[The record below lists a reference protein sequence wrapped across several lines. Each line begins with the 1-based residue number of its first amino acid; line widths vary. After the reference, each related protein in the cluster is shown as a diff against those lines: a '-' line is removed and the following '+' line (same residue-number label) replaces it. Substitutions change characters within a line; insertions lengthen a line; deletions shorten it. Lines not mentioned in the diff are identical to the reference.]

1 MENTLKMK
9 SDTMWSG
16 SGWMLIA
23 CAAVFAVLFLSFYII
38 VGSCNPGELFAIL
51 MIVVIP
57 GFSGILLVTLTTFDL
72 TFAPDG
78 ITKKSVFRTVFIPRQ
93 ELQFLYCREKIVR
106 RGDKWFRSIFL
117 SSKSLA
123 ELAELRKEQLQK
135 DVIARQ
141 ELSFRL
147 RAPRWQIIF
156 AQELLERPWSRRA
169 YVYYL
174 GEGDDLL
181 AFLERM
187 YPELSVWKYSAKE
200 RPSYIPGREDLN
212 LFSRCFGADAKQ
224 ENGAM
229 AMLVAIVFAA
239 PACLCFIFPEAMLMI
254 LGLLGVSGIGVLF
267 VLLMCPQWEKDQIR
281 LQPQGLEILRR
292 GKVRRSFPS
301 EEISCIT
308 EGYFT
313 NGKYIAVSAIPLDTM
328 AALQME
334 RIRKYPWVRWQCE
347 PIMALPDWKLRLA
360 RHYAAST
367 SVGLYGRNPA
377 VQFMDWTPERVK
389 HLRETYPQ
397 AAYME
402 LPSWHDN

>member
-9 SDTMWSG
+9 SDTMWSE
-16 SGWMLIA
+16 SGWMLIFI
-23 CAAVFAVLFLSFYII
+23 AAVFSLLLPCFFIGGFDPDILF
-38 VGSCNPGELFAIL
+38 FAL
-51 MIVVIP
+51 TFVVIP
-57 GFSGILLVTLTTFDL
+57 GLTGLLLVTLYTYDL
-72 TFAPDG
+72 TFGPEG
-78 ITKKSVFRTVFIPRQ
+78 ITQKNALHTVYIPRQ
-93 ELQFLYCREKIVR
+93 ELRFLYCREKTVKNKTYR
-106 RGDKWFRSIFL
+106 LIFVC
-117 SSKSLA
+117 SKTLE

-135 DVIARQ
+135 GVLSRQ

-147 RAPRWQIIF
+147 RAPRWQMIF

-169 YVYYL
+169 YVLYL
-174 GEGDDLL
+174 GRGDDLL

-187 YPELSVWKYSAKE
+187 YPELSAWKYSTME
-200 RPSYIPGREDLN
+200 RSAHVSGREDLN
-212 LFSRCFGADAKQ
+212 SFSRCVGADAKQ

-239 PACLCFIFPEAMLMI
+239 PACLCIIFPEIIVMI
-254 LGLLGVSGIGVLF
+254 LALLGVIGMVMLF
-267 VLLMCPQWEKDQIR
+267 FLLLCPQWEKDQIR
-281 LQPQGLEILRR
+281 LQPQGMEILRR
-292 GKVRRSFPS
+292 GKVHRSFRA

-328 AALQME
+328 AALQLR
-334 RIRKYPWVRWQCE
+334 RIRRYPWVRRKCE

-360 RHYAAST
+360 RCYMNST
-367 SVGLYGRNPA
+367 SVGFSGRNPHI
-377 VQFMDWTPERVK
+377 QFMDWTSERAK

>member
-16 SGWMLIA
+16 SGWMLIFM
-23 CAAVFAVLFLSFYII
+23 AAVFSLLLLPCFFIGGFDPDILFSAL
-38 VGSCNPGELFAIL
+38 LF
-51 MIVVIP
+51 VVIP
-57 GFSGILLVTLTTFDL
+57 GLTGLLLVTLYTYDL
-72 TFAPDG
+72 TFGPEG
-78 ITKKSVFRTVFIPRQ
+78 ITQKSAFRTVFIPRQ
-93 ELQFLYCREKIVR
+93 ELQFLYCREKVV
-106 RGDKWFRSIFL
+106 GRSGNWYRNIYV
-117 SSKSLA
+117 SSKSLE
-123 ELAELRKEQLQK
+123 ELAELRKERLQNG
-135 DVIARQ
+135 VLSRQ
-141 ELSFRL
+141 ELTFRL

-156 AQELLERPWSRRA
+156 AQELLERPLSRRA

-181 AFLERM
+181 AFLNRM
-187 YPELSVWKYSAKE
+187 YPELSTWKYSTME
-200 RPSYIPGREDLN
+200 RSAHVSGREDLN
-212 LFSRCFGADAKQ
+212 SFSRRVGADAKQ

-239 PACLCFIFPEAMLMI
+239 PVCLCFIFPEAMLMI

-328 AALQME
+328 AALQLR
-334 RIRKYPWVRWQCE
+334 RIRRYPWVRRKCE

-360 RHYAAST
+360 RCYMNST
-367 SVGLYGRNPA
+367 SVGLYGRHPYI
-377 VQFMDWTPERVK
+377 QFMDWTPERVK